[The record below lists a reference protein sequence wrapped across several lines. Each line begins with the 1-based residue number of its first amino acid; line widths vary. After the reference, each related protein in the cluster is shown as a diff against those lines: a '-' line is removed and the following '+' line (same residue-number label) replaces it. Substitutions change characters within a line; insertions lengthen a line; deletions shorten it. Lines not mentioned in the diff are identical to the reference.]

1 MKTEKEKRFGKPPIT
16 KIHHIRVCWDTEIS
30 DRNNHLIYTV
40 PDNRILNV
48 KLFQVIAPAI
58 PNDFDLKI
66 DNITNPID
74 TSNMMSFELW
84 DENRIVL
91 PPERAID
98 PSFTGKTRTKSEYI
112 TNGGSSEGVMSKN
125 SPFMTEIMVRQN
137 IRFTDSVYIKF
148 PNFLST
154 DNVTYAP
161 IPVRVILIGTLQITY
176 IQEKTELADTYV
188 VGPGGEKIKK
198 TVKRK

>member
-1 MKTEKEKRFGKPPIT
+1 MKKENRFGKPPIT
-16 KIHHIRVCWDTEIS
+16 KIHQIRVCWDTEIANR
-30 DRNNHLIYTV
+30 DNHLIYTV

-48 KLFQVIAPAI
+48 KFFQVISPAI

-74 TSNMMSFELW
+74 TSNMMSYELW
-84 DENRIVL
+84 DENKIVL
-91 PPERAID
+91 PPERAMD
-98 PSFTGKTRTKSEYI
+98 PSFTGKTRGISHET
-112 TNGGSSEGVMSKN
+112 TDGGTSEGIMSKN
-125 SPFMTEIMVRQN
+125 SPFMTEKMIKQN

-154 DNVTYAP
+154 DNVIYAP

-188 VGPGGEKIKK
+188 VGPKGEKLNKP
-198 TVKRK
+198 VKRK